1 MQTKHKSL
9 KNIYRSTLYLI
20 RIFCKKLFHNLY
32 KIYVNILFV
41 LTNHFEI
48 CHFLVNLGNY

>member
-1 MQTKHKSL
+1 M
-9 KNIYRSTLYLI
+9 
-20 RIFCKKLFHNLY
+20 LFHNLY

>member
-9 KNIYRSTLYLI
+9 KNIY
-20 RIFCKKLFHNLY
+20 CKKLFHNLY